1 MKPAQFVEVPT
12 LHGKVYVE
20 ISPDLATQREL
31 FELAIREFYQIA
43 RQPGGLFNIVPNPV
57 LTDKLEAENMKLRGE
72 IARLEMILTTTAER
86 VSDLSSDLTEFM
98 PWGDMDDR
106 DDD

>member
-12 LHGKVYVE
+12 PYGKVYIE
-20 ISPDLATQREL
+20 CRSNPDVIGATRAAYRSIME
-31 FELAIREFYQIA
+31 
-43 RQPGGLFNIVPNPV
+43 PGQTFNIVPSPV
-57 LTDKLEAENMKLRGE
+57 STDKLEAENMKLRGE